1 LSIFQQSILKQ
12 QKQSFEELEF
22 EELVKEYKKTKKLKF
37 AKKLEERNFKN
48 DQKEVLEIQQQIN
61 KTDKEIDAMV
71 YKLYDLTDDEI
82 KIVEGV

>member
-1 LSIFQQSILKQ
+1 MSIFQQSILKQ